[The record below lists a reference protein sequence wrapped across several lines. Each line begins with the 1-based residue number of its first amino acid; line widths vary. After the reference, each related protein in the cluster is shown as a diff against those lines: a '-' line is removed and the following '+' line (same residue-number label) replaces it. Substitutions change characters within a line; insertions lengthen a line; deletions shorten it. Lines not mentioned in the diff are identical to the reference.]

1 MMLCVIMDEI
11 LPGQLPVLERLG
23 RGRQAGPDQDSGE
36 ENDQGSVDSY
46 EEKNEETKRDILN
59 TYEEYY
65 GDKDHD
71 SPCFSEENNEE
82 NDQDS
87 PDSNEEK
94 DQERADWVD
103 VSSGGVDDG
112 DWIRP
117 NNLQSVVKD
126 AGRLLLDGFR
136 KL

>member
-1 MMLCVIMDEI
+1 M
-11 LPGQLPVLERLG
+11 
-23 RGRQAGPDQDSGE
+23 
-36 ENDQGSVDSY
+36 
-46 EEKNEETKRDILN
+46 N

-82 NDQDS
+82 NDQ
-87 PDSNEEK
+87 
-94 DQERADWVD
+94 ERADWVD

-117 NNLQSVVKD
+117 NDLRSVVKD

-136 KL
+136 KF